1 MEQIRTTRSR
11 ILAASWFD
19 YPQYY
24 DIAFQAYT
32 LGEANFIEAAC
43 LKYCPFDARR
53 LLEPACGS
61 GRLTTELA
69 ARGYQMVGFD
79 VSQPALSYLRRRLRR
94 SHLHAEIFEAE
105 MSNFRI
111 GQPADAAYC
120 VINTFRYLLTEQ
132 AARGHLECI
141 AGSLRPGGIYV
152 LGLHLLPLG
161 ADKENSDCWTQRR
174 CETKVTVM
182 VRLLRTDRRH
192 RIEDVQLRLM
202 TRSGSKELRLQ
213 HAFQLRTY
221 TPRQFRRLLGSV
233 PSLELC
239 DVYDFRYD
247 IAQPFAPND
256 EIAYSV
262 FVLRRRQPYQ
272 LNGKTKA

>member
-1 MEQIRTTRSR
+1 MGRSR
-11 ILAASWFD
+11 ILVASWYD
-19 YPQYY
+19 YPRYY

-32 LGEANFIEAAC
+32 RREADFIEAAC
-43 LKYCPFDARR
+43 RKYCPFRARR
-53 LLEPACGS
+53 LLEPACGT
-61 GRLTTELA
+61 GRLITELA
-69 ARGYQMVGFD
+69 TRGYELSGFD
-79 VSQPALSYLRRRLRR
+79 LSQPGLRYLRRRLTRFR
-94 SHLHAEIFEAE
+94 LYAEIFEAE

-161 ADKENSDCWTQRR
+161 GHKEDSDCWTQQR
-174 CETKVTVM
+174 CETKVTVT
-182 VRLLRTDRRH
+182 VQLLRTDRRR
-192 RIEDVQLRLM
+192 RIEDVQLCLM
-202 TRSGSKELRLQ
+202 ARRRSKELRLQ

-221 TPRQFRRLLGSV
+221 TARQFRRLLDSV

-239 DVYDFRYD
+239 GVYDFRYD
-247 IAQPFAPND
+247 IAQPFAPNN
-256 EIAYSV
+256 EMAYSV
-262 FVLRRRQPYQ
+262 FVLRRRRN
-272 LNGKTKA
+272 LS

>member
-1 MEQIRTTRSR
+1 MPMGRSR
-11 ILAASWFD
+11 IVFANWYD

-24 DIAFQAYT
+24 DVVFQAYT
-32 LGEANFIEAAC
+32 QHEADFVEAAC
-43 LKYCPFDARR
+43 RKYCPFAARR
-53 LLEPACGS
+53 LLEPACGT
-61 GRLTTELA
+61 GRLITELA
-69 ARGYQMVGFD
+69 TRGYELSGFD
-79 VSQPALSYLRRRLRR
+79 LSQPGLRYLRRRLARF
-94 SHLHAEIFEAE
+94 HLYAEIFEAD

-141 AGSLRPGGIYV
+141 AASLRPGGIYI

-161 ADKENSDCWTQRR
+161 GHKEDSDCWTQRR
-174 CETKVTVM
+174 CETKVTVT
-182 VRLLRTDRRH
+182 VRLLRTDRRR
-192 RIEDVQLRLM
+192 RIEDVQLCLM
-202 TRSGSKELRLQ
+202 ARSGSKELRLQ
-213 HAFQLRTY
+213 HVFQLRTY
-221 TPRQFRRLLGSV
+221 TARQFRRLLNSV

-247 IAQPFAPND
+247 IAQPFAPNN

-262 FVLRRRQPYQ
+262 FVLRRRRH
-272 LNGKTKA
+272 LS